1 MEPSKLLMEWL
12 NRKNFPNRKI
22 FNSVFIV
29 KKSNLIF
36 LFFTFSLVF
45 SFHLQAVEP
54 YLNTTLTFDERAN
67 DLLSRLTLEEKVS
80 LMQNNSPA
88 IERLGIPAYNWWNE
102 CLHGVARSGLATVFP
117 QAIGMA
123 AMWDTDKMFDI
134 ATAISDEARA
144 KHHDYVSK
152 GKRGIYQGLT
162 FWSPN
167 INIFR
172 DPRWGRGM
180 ETYGEDPFLTAE
192 MAIPF
197 IKGLQG
203 NDPKYLKLVATA
215 KHFVVHSGPE
225 AVRHSFDVHP
235 NEYDMTETYLPHFK
249 RAVQEADVYSVMC
262 AYQRLNGEPCCGSK
276 YVEDILRN
284 KWGLKGYIVSDC
296 DAVGD
301 FYWKNAHHIV
311 ETPEEAAAKAVKAGT
326 DLNCGDTYKHLVE
339 AVKKNLIRES
349 DIDVSV
355 KRLLMARM
363 KLGMFDSDKEVKY
376 AQIPISIVD
385 CEKHRLLALE
395 AARKSMVLLKNDKNL
410 LPFSKNIRKVAV
422 IGPNA
427 DNEEILLGNY
437 NGYPSMKIT
446 PLKGIREKLPKAAV
460 KYALGCR
467 WTDEFPYLTPIS
479 DECFYSDKSL
489 KTKGLRAEYFD
500 NSQWQGKPKHVRI
513 DKKIDFTWGTTAPF
527 SDMNYDQFSV
537 RWRGVI
543 VPPVSGTYA
552 IGGEAFSGFKLTL
565 DGKVLNFGQSVHHAK
580 KGFEKVLL
588 EKGKPYEIELEYV
601 QNKSEYPYVRLLWD
615 VPGRDL
621 KKEALDL
628 AKKSDM
634 VILCMGLSPSLE
646 GEELNINIDGFY
658 KGDRTDIKL
667 PQVQTELMQEIVKLG
682 KPTVL
687 VLLNGSALA
696 VNWENEN
703 IPAILEA
710 WYPGQAGG
718 TAIADVIFG
727 DYNPA
732 GRLPV
737 TFYKDIHQIPAFENY
752 DMQGKTYRYFGGD
765 PLYEFGYGLSFTTFN
780 YRLKSIPTSVK
791 SGENIP
797 VSVEVTNSG
806 KRDGEEV
813 VQLYVS
819 LPDSK
824 LRTPIRA
831 LQGFRRIY
839 LKAGET
845 KTIDFLL
852 KPNQFAARN
861 EENIPLVEAG
871 KVLISVGGKQPDEKS
886 IAAAKVVQKSVEVTG
901 DKFYVNE

>member
-1 MEPSKLLMEWL
+1 MK
-12 NRKNFPNRKI
+12 KI
-22 FNSVFIV
+22 NNSALYLISIIV
-29 KKSNLIF
+29 F
-36 LFFTFSLVF
+36 LFFQGSKPI
-45 SFHLQAVEP
+45 ER
-54 YLNTTLTFDERAN
+54 YLDTSLTFEERAT

-80 LMQNNSPA
+80 LMLYDSPA

-123 AMWDTDKMFDI
+123 AMWDTDEMFDI

-144 KHHDYVSK
+144 KHHDYAAK

-235 NEYDMTETYLPHFK
+235 NEYDMAETYLPHFK

-296 DAVGD
+296 GAISD
-301 FYWKNAHHIV
+301 FYEPDKHHV
-311 ETPEEAAAKAVKAGT
+311 VNTPEEAAAMAVKAGT
-326 DLNCGDTYKHLVE
+326 DLNCGDTYKHLVD
-339 AVKKNLIRES
+339 AVKKNLITES
-349 DIDVSV
+349 EIDVSV
-355 KRLLMARM
+355 KRLLLARM
-363 KLGMFDSDKEVKY
+363 KLGMFDPDKEVKY
-376 AQIPISIVD
+376 AQIPISVVD
-385 CEKHRLLALE
+385 CERHRLLALE
-395 AARKSMVLLKNDKNL
+395 AARKSMVLLKNENGI
-410 LPFSKNIRKVAV
+410 LPFSKGVKRVAV

-437 NGYPSMKIT
+437 NGYPSHPIS
-446 PLKGIREKLPKAAV
+446 PLQGIKDKLPNAEV
-460 KYALGCR
+460 KYAPGCR
-467 WTDEFPYLTPIS
+467 LAEGMPFLSPIP
-479 DECFYSDKSL
+479 ENYFYVDKKL
-489 KTKGLRAEYFD
+489 ETKGLKAEYFD
-500 NSQWQGKPKHVRI
+500 NANCEGSPKHIRV
-513 DKKIDFTWGTTAPF
+513 DKNIDFVWWTTAPF
-527 SDMNYDQFSV
+527 PDIKYDKFSV
-537 RWRGVI
+537 RWKGFL
-543 VPPVSGTYA
+543 VPPVSGNYI
-552 IGGEAFSGFKLTL
+552 IGGEAFSGFKLIL
-565 DGKVLNFGQSVHHAK
+565 EGKVLNFGQSEHHSK
-580 KGFEKVLL
+580 KGYEPVKL

-601 QNKSEYPYVRLLWD
+601 QNNTEYPHVQMLWD
-615 VPGRDL
+615 VQERDM
-621 KKEALDL
+621 KNEALNL
-628 AKKSDM
+628 AKNSDL
-634 VILCMGLSPSLE
+634 VVLCMGLSPSLE
-646 GEELNINIDGFY
+646 GEEMNVNIDGFY

-703 IPAILEA
+703 IPAIVEA

-752 DMQGKTYRYFGGD
+752 DMQGKTYRYFEGD
-765 PLYEFGYGLSFTTFN
+765 PLYEFGYGLSYTTFN

-806 KRDGEEV
+806 KRNGEEV

-824 LRTPIRA
+824 LRKPIRS

-845 KTIDFLL
+845 KTVDFLL
-852 KPNQFAARN
+852 KPHQFAARN

-886 IAAAKVVQKSVEVTG
+886 IASAKVVQKSVEVTG

>member
-1 MEPSKLLMEWL
+1 MK
-12 NRKNFPNRKI
+12 KT
-22 FNSVFIV
+22 NSSALYLISIIV
-29 KKSNLIF
+29 F
-36 LFFTFSLVF
+36 LFFQGSKPI
-45 SFHLQAVEP
+45 ER
-54 YLNTTLTFDERAN
+54 YLDTSLTFEERAT

-80 LMQNNSPA
+80 LMLYDSPA

-123 AMWDTDKMFDI
+123 AMWDTDEMFDI

-144 KHHDYVSK
+144 KHHDYAAK

-162 FWSPN
+162 FWTPN

-203 NDPKYLKLVATA
+203 DDPKYLKLVATA

-235 NEYDMTETYLPHFK
+235 NEYDMAETYLPHFK
-249 RAVQEADVYSVMC
+249 RSIEEADVYSVMC

-296 DAVGD
+296 GAISD
-301 FYWKNAHHIV
+301 FYEPDKHHV
-311 ETPEEAAAKAVKAGT
+311 VNTPEEAAAMAVKAGT
-326 DLNCGDTYKHLVE
+326 DLNCGDTYKHLVD
-339 AVKKNLIRES
+339 AVKNNLITES
-349 DIDVSV
+349 EIDVSV
-355 KRLLMARM
+355 KRLLLARM
-363 KLGMFDSDKEVKY
+363 KLGMFDPDKEVKY
-376 AQIPISIVD
+376 AQIPISVVD
-385 CEKHRLLALE
+385 CERHRLLALE
-395 AARKSMVLLKNDKNL
+395 AARKSMVLLKNDKDL

-437 NGYPSMKIT
+437 NGYPSHPIS
-446 PLKGIREKLPKAAV
+446 PLQGIKNKLPNAEV
-460 KYALGCR
+460 KYAPGCR
-467 WTDEFPYLTPIS
+467 LAEGMPFLTPIP
-479 DECFYSDKSL
+479 ENCFYADKKL
-489 KTKGLRAEYFD
+489 ETKGLKAEYFD
-500 NSQWQGKPKHVRI
+500 NVKCEGSPKHVRV
-513 DKKIDFTWGTTAPF
+513 DKNIDFVWWTTAPF
-527 SDMNYDQFSV
+527 PDMKYDQFSV
-537 RWRGVI
+537 RWKGFL
-543 VPPVSGTYA
+543 VPPVSGIYA
-552 IGGEAFSGFKLTL
+552 IGGEAFSGFKLIL
-565 DGKVLNFGQSVHHAK
+565 EGKVLNFGQSEHHSK
-580 KGFEKVLL
+580 KGYEMVKL
-588 EKGKPYEIELEYV
+588 EKGKPYEFELEYV
-601 QNKSEYPYVRLLWD
+601 QNNTEYPHVQMLWD
-615 VPGRDL
+615 IQERDM

-628 AKKSDM
+628 AKASD
-634 VILCMGLSPSLE
+634 VVVLCMGLSPSLE
-646 GEELNINIDGFY
+646 GEEMNININGFY
-658 KGDRTDIKL
+658 KGDRTDINL
-667 PQVQTELMQEIVKLG
+667 PRVQTELMQEIVKLG

-696 VNWENEN
+696 INWENEN
-703 IPAILEA
+703 IPAIVEA

-737 TFYKDIHQIPAFENY
+737 TFYKDIRQIPAFENY
-752 DMQGKTYRYFGGD
+752 DMKGKTYRYFEGD
-765 PLYEFGYGLSFTTFN
+765 PLYEFGYGLSYTTFK
-780 YRLKSIPTSVK
+780 YRLNSIPASIK
-791 SGENIP
+791 SGENIS
-797 VSVEVTNSG
+797 VSVNVTNVG
-806 KRDGEEV
+806 KKDGEEV

-824 LRTPIRA
+824 LQKPIRA

-861 EENIPLVEAG
+861 DENIPLVEAG
-871 KVLISVGGKQPDEKS
+871 KVLISIGGKQPDEKS
-886 IAAAKVVQKSVEVTG
+886 IAEGKVVQKSVEVTG